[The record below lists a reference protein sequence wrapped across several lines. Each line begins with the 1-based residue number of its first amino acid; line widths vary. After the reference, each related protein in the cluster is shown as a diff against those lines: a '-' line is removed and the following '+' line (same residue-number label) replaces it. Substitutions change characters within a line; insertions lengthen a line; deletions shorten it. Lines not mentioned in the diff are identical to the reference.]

1 MRDIVSAYDR
11 GDEDV
16 RWLVP
21 SAQSSVAVH
30 DLNARSEEVTLLHPI
45 AVLARATAHAANV
58 IARLR
63 KRRNAAEFLDVS
75 FAGVVRGNRNALIAE
90 SIEEVAQVLRA
101 GSDVRLRIEQ
111 IVDAEEMAGLGD
123 DLHQTLRVLAGDQA
137 RPKIGF
143 RFDDGCDELGRQ
155 IILQRLAIDDRTVRH
170 FRLEELFAHHFE
182 RECARRLRSA
192 RREEV
197 SLDDFRR
204 EEIEATRR
212 RKNIHRFARNVDRTE
227 VERDAKA

>member
-63 KRRNAAEFLDVS
+63 KRRGAAEIFDVF
-75 FAGVVRGNRNALIAE
+75 FAGVVRGKRQAPIAQTL
-90 SIEEVAQVLRA
+90 EEVAPVTSA
-101 GSDVRLRIEQ
+101 GTD
-111 IVDAEEMAGLGD
+111 
-123 DLHQTLRVLAGDQA
+123 
-137 RPKIGF
+137 
-143 RFDDGCDELGRQ
+143 
-155 IILQRLAIDDRTVRH
+155 
-170 FRLEELFAHHFE
+170 
-182 RECARRLRSA
+182 
-192 RREEV
+192 
-197 SLDDFRR
+197 
-204 EEIEATRR
+204 
-212 RKNIHRFARNVDRTE
+212 
-227 VERDAKA
+227 